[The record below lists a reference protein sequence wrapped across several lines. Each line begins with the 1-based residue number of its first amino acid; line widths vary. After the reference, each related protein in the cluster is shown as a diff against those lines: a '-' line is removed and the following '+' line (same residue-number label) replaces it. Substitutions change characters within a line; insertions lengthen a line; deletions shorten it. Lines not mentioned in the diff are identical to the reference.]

1 MLKMPLRN
9 AANTNSDCNVSLDIA
24 GVSSRRGRF
33 GAFPHFAIN
42 AQKPVA
48 AGGRAGRCQDT
59 VRSPTCLPAAPTWLG
74 TNFFLASARR
84 LMPEAWRR
92 SIAPGFV
99 QVRTTAG
106 TLPNYPNA
114 SFISEVTQLFLALC
128 WVQTSWSIITNP
140 FYGFFGFIPGLSVR
154 RSICFGKNVPEIY
167 TYNYT
172 GNLSDREF

>member
-1 MLKMPLRN
+1 MTLKMPLRN

-24 GVSSRRGRF
+24 GVSSRRDRF

-42 AQKPVA
+42 ARKPVA
-48 AGGRAGRCQDT
+48 AGGRAGRCQNM
-59 VRSPTCLPAAPTWLG
+59 VRPPTRLG
-74 TNFFLASARR
+74 TNFFLASAHH

-92 SIAPGFV
+92 SIAPVFV
-99 QVRTTAG
+99 QVKTTAG

-140 FYGFFGFIPGLSVR
+140 FYSFFGFIPGLSVR